1 MSGDRRRRTGIE
13 PARDRCGLSPVL
25 KTGGPTR
32 RPDASKSGWQQ
43 RRYPRSHSQ
52 ISAGDWRFLQVFGN
66 HSAGIYALMIMPERS
81 FGRTVRYRRTK
92 LGLSQA
98 KLAELVGRS
107 TPTIRSWERDKSRP
121 NDPQV
126 IATLSAILGIDE
138 RQLFDKAEVE
148 FSANV
153 ETSPTVEQALA
164 TLSLEAGPVT
174 DDDIGDDA
182 GTESSP
188 ATPDKPV
195 PVSVE
200 EYQLDLVAMG
210 PTTDEDEDIEEQ
222 QGIEEKPLFD
232 RLLVGTAARPGP
244 APAYVAPPEPYVQTP
259 VTPSLID
266 LSYMEDAH
274 QRQLYRVRNLAT
286 LVAAVALVLALIWAL
301 GEGIGALG
309 EWWDDFFGNLRL

>member
-1 MSGDRRRRTGIE
+1 MT
-13 PARDRCGLSPVL
+13 
-25 KTGGPTR
+25 
-32 RPDASKSGWQQ
+32 
-43 RRYPRSHSQ
+43 
-52 ISAGDWRFLQVFGN
+52 
-66 HSAGIYALMIMPERS
+66 MPERS

-138 RQLFDKAEVE
+138 RQLFDKAEME
-148 FSANV
+148 FSASV
-153 ETSPTVEQALA
+153 ETSPTVEEALA

-174 DDDIGDDA
+174 DDDDGGGDSD
-182 GTESSP
+182 TESP
-188 ATPDKPV
+188 PVTPDRPV

-210 PTTDEDEDIEEQ
+210 STSDEEEELEEQ
-222 QGIEEKPLFD
+222 QDVVEEPLLD
-232 RLLVGTAARPGP
+232 RLLVGSAARPGP
-244 APAYVAPPEPYVQTP
+244 APAFVAPPEPYVQTP

-266 LSYMEDAH
+266 LSYMEDAN

-286 LVAAVALVLALIWAL
+286 LVAAVALMLALIWAF
-301 GEGIGALG
+301 GEGLGALG

>member
-1 MSGDRRRRTGIE
+1 
-13 PARDRCGLSPVL
+13 
-25 KTGGPTR
+25 
-32 RPDASKSGWQQ
+32 
-43 RRYPRSHSQ
+43 
-52 ISAGDWRFLQVFGN
+52 
-66 HSAGIYALMIMPERS
+66 MIMPERS

-121 NDPQV
+121 SDPQV
-126 IATLSAILGIDE
+126 LATLSAILGIDE
-138 RQLFDKAEVE
+138 RQLFDKAEME
-148 FSANV
+148 FSVAI
-153 ETSPTVEQALA
+153 ETSPTVEEALA

-174 DDDIGDDA
+174 GDDDEGGDHDQGGEDNRA
-182 GTESSP
+182 RIP
-188 ATPDKPV
+188 AANPGRPV

-210 PTTDEDEDIEEQ
+210 SSSGEDADEGQAGVEE
-222 QGIEEKPLFD
+222 PLVD
-232 RLLVGTAARPGP
+232 RLLVGSAVGTGS

-259 VTPSLID
+259 VTPSLVD
-266 LSYMEDAH
+266 VSYMEDDN

-286 LVAAVALVLALIWAL
+286 LVAAVALILAFIWAF
-301 GEGIGALG
+301 GEGLGALG

>member
-1 MSGDRRRRTGIE
+1 
-13 PARDRCGLSPVL
+13 
-25 KTGGPTR
+25 
-32 RPDASKSGWQQ
+32 
-43 RRYPRSHSQ
+43 
-52 ISAGDWRFLQVFGN
+52 
-66 HSAGIYALMIMPERS
+66 MIMPERS

-138 RQLFDKAEVE
+138 RQLFDKAEME
-148 FSANV
+148 FSASV
-153 ETSPTVEQALA
+153 EHSPTVEEALA

-174 DDDIGDDA
+174 GADDGGEDG
-182 GTESSP
+182 GTESP
-188 ATPDKPV
+188 AVTPNRPV

-210 PTTDEDEDIEEQ
+210 STSDEEDDIDEKQGVVEE
-222 QGIEEKPLFD
+222 PLLD
-232 RLLVGTAARPGP
+232 RLLVGSATRPGP
-244 APAYVAPPEPYVQTP
+244 APAFVAPPEPYVQTP

-266 LSYMEDAH
+266 LSYMEDAN

-286 LVAAVALVLALIWAL
+286 LVAAVALILAFIWAF
-301 GEGIGALG
+301 GEGLGALG

>member
-1 MSGDRRRRTGIE
+1 
-13 PARDRCGLSPVL
+13 
-25 KTGGPTR
+25 
-32 RPDASKSGWQQ
+32 
-43 RRYPRSHSQ
+43 
-52 ISAGDWRFLQVFGN
+52 
-66 HSAGIYALMIMPERS
+66 MIMPERS

-153 ETSPTVEQALA
+153 ETSPTVEEALA
-164 TLSLEAGPVT
+164 TLSLEPGPVT
-174 DDDIGDDA
+174 DDDSGDDD
-182 GTESSP
+182 GTESSQ
-188 ATPDKPV
+188 ATPGKPV

-210 PTTDEDEDIEEQ
+210 SNSDEDQEIEEQ
-222 QGIEEKPLFD
+222 QGKVEEPLFD
-232 RLLVGTAARPGP
+232 RLLVGSSARPGP

-259 VTPSLID
+259 VTPSVID

-286 LVAAVALVLALIWAL
+286 LVAAVALLLALIWAL

-309 EWWDDFFGNLRL
+309 EWWDDFFGNLQL

>member
-1 MSGDRRRRTGIE
+1 
-13 PARDRCGLSPVL
+13 
-25 KTGGPTR
+25 
-32 RPDASKSGWQQ
+32 
-43 RRYPRSHSQ
+43 
-52 ISAGDWRFLQVFGN
+52 
-66 HSAGIYALMIMPERS
+66 MIMPERS

-126 IATLSAILGIDE
+126 LATLSAILGIDE
-138 RQLFDKAEVE
+138 RQLFDKAEME
-148 FSANV
+148 FSASI
-153 ETSPTVEQALA
+153 ETSPTVEEALA

-174 DDDIGDDA
+174 VDA
-182 GTESSP
+182 DEDGEDTRAEPP
-188 ATPDKPV
+188 ATNPDRPV

-210 PTTDEDEDIEEQ
+210 SSSGEGVDEEQ
-222 QGIEEKPLFD
+222 AVVEESLFD
-232 RLLVGTAARPGP
+232 RLLVGSAARTGS

-259 VTPSLID
+259 VTPSLGD
-266 LSYMEDAH
+266 VSYMEDAN

-286 LVAAVALVLALIWAL
+286 LVAAVALVLALIWAF
-301 GEGIGALG
+301 GEGLGALG